1 MIGKT
6 LVWTLAAAALL
17 VTVLVITLH
26 REGLYA
32 LPGQTVVVRFAAGTS
47 QEDALAK
54 VADAGAALIG
64 YGNSSRSLRLRVI
77 DPAPPESWPR
87 PRSSI
92 VTRSKAFDTASGRP

>member
-1 MIGKT
+1 
-6 LVWTLAAAALL
+6 
-17 VTVLVITLH
+17 
-26 REGLYA
+26 

-77 DPAPPESWPR
+77 DPAAPRKLAETALVYRDPFESLR
-87 PRSSI
+87 HC
-92 VTRSKAFDTASGRP
+92 FGASVDFSGSLRH